1 MANILK
7 KSELSC
13 LTGIGGETIRYYEKI
28 GLLDAPSRD
37 SNGYRIFTKHHLKQL
52 NFIKMCRHLGFS
64 IDTIKQIQRLQ
75 NGDTPKHA
83 DEFIQKQLSAIDQK
97 LSELNTIK
105 QTLMAIELCQND
117 DKSCKVVDFL
127 QGNTHQ

>member
-1 MANILK
+1 
-7 KSELSC
+7 
-13 LTGIGGETIRYYEKI
+13 
-28 GLLDAPSRD
+28 
-37 SNGYRIFTKHHLKQL
+37 
-52 NFIKMCRHLGFS
+52 MCRHLGFS

-83 DEFIQKQLSAIDQK
+83 DEFIRQQLCAIDQK

-127 QGNTHQ
+127 QGDTRQ